1 MPRPSLAWQRW
12 WRGGGRSKLDNA
24 TAIAEFLVS
33 VHAERGLS
41 ANTAAAYRRDLE
53 QYRAYLEEHGIGDID
68 AVTADNVSDFVGA
81 LADRGLA
88 PTTVAR
94 KLAAVR
100 GVHRFLVAEDLTD
113 TDPTTL
119 VATPRR
125 PRSIPKALSVADVE
139 RLIAAAAGESA
150 IAVRD
155 VALLEFMYASG
166 ARVAET
172 VGLDTL
178 DLDLTESVALVT
190 GKGSKQRLVP
200 LGGYAVGALHRY
212 LERRLELKGDRP
224 DSGALF
230 LSSRGKRLSRQAVW
244 QLVRKYARLAGIAES
259 SVSPHVLRHSVAT
272 HMVEG
277 GADLRTV
284 QEILGHA
291 SISTTQVYT
300 RVSPQHLYEVYV
312 ATHPRGH

>member
-1 MPRPSLAWQRW
+1 M
-12 WRGGGRSKLDNA
+12 A
-24 TAIAEFLVS
+24 TAVSEFLVS
-33 VHAERGLS
+33 VRAERGLS
-41 ANTAAAYRRDLE
+41 ANTAAAYSRDLN
-53 QYRAYLEEHGIGDID
+53 QYVAHLVESG
-68 AVTADNVSDFVGA
+68 VTEVDDVSGNDVSTYVVS
-81 LADRGLA
+81 LTERGLA

-94 KLAAVR
+94 KVAAVR
-100 GVHRFLVAEDLTD
+100 GLHRFLVAEDMAAA
-113 TDPTTL
+113 DPTAL
-119 VATPRR
+119 VDSPKR
-125 PRSIPKALSVADVE
+125 PASIPKALTVEEVE

-150 IAVRD
+150 PAARD
-155 VALLEFMYASG
+155 VAILEFMYASG

-172 VGLDTL
+172 VGLDVL
-178 DLDLTESVALVT
+178 DLDLDEATALVT

-200 LGGYAVGALHRY
+200 LGNFAVAALRRY

-224 DSGALF
+224 DPGALF
-230 LSSRGKRLSRQAVW
+230 LSARGGRLSRQSIW
-244 QLVRKYARLAGIAES
+244 QLVRKYAERAGLPRD

-300 RVSPQHLYEVYV
+300 RVSPRHLYEVYV
-312 ATHPRGH
+312 EAHPRGQ